1 MYLGSV
7 GSYIPIIGIPIPGW
21 MAIPLESHVTWP
33 WHNWSHGQL
42 EDKLGRNPLYYALGN
57 PVPEEQWEILPLG
70 GGYPKFGPKFDQ
82 HGPSTV
88 NPIAKIDE
96 LGSCNRHRTKLRNTL
111 LLGKCCAHQAPSITA
126 GQRPLIEGERL
137 RSELGNMGFFR
148 GIPLSMDGLSWKISF
163 E

>member
-1 MYLGSV
+1 
-7 GSYIPIIGIPIPGW
+7 
-21 MAIPLESHVTWP
+21 
-33 WHNWSHGQL
+33 
-42 EDKLGRNPLYYALGN
+42 LGN

-137 RSELGNMGFFR
+137 RSELGNMGFFI